1 MHAQTRFFTGFF
13 ALFALL
19 ASAAANAAKTD
30 IVVLKNGDRLTGEIV
45 ALRRGLLQFSTDTM
59 GTVQIEWEEIARVES
74 RALFEVDLESGARHF
89 GSLPTA
95 PEPERLAVRD
105 SEGQVASLAVPETI
119 RITPL
124 DTTGS
129 IKNLLDGYVD
139 FGFSYSD
146 ATSVNQLSMGAGVSR
161 RDFHRLSSLDF
172 SLVESDAP
180 ETESASTS
188 SLTGE
193 VRNFLGNRRFWSG
206 FGRLEQNDSLGLD
219 LRTLVGAGYGK
230 YMIQSNR
237 REFSGMVGL
246 AGTRENFADGHVDES
261 LEGLLGV
268 GYEAFRF
275 HSPEWSLSAGLLV
288 FPSLTISGRVRTSTT
303 LKLRYEILTD
313 LYAQLAVSHSY
324 DSKPQS
330 EGAEKTD
337 YTLTSSLGYKF

>member
-1 MHAQTRFFTGFF
+1 MHAQTRFFAGFF

-19 ASAAANAAKTD
+19 AAAAANAEKTD
-30 IVVLKNGDRLTGEIV
+30 VVVLRNGDRLTGEIS
-45 ALRRGLLQFSTDTM
+45 ALRRGLLEFKTDTM
-59 GTVQIEWEEIARVES
+59 GTVQIEWEEVARVES
-74 RALFEVDLESGARHF
+74 RLLYEVDLESGARHF
-89 GSLPTA
+89 GSLPAA
-95 PEPERLAVRD
+95 PEAGRLAVRD
-105 SEGQVASLAVPETI
+105 TRGEVASLPVPETI
-119 RITPL
+119 RITPI
-124 DTTGS
+124 DTSGS
-129 IKNLLDGYVD
+129 IGNLLDGYVD

-146 ATSVNQLSMGAGVSR
+146 ATSVNQLSMAAGISR

-180 ETESASTS
+180 ETEAASTA

-193 VRNFLGNRRFWSG
+193 IRNFLGNRRFWSG

-237 REFSGMVGL
+237 REVATMVGL

-261 LEGLLGV
+261 LEGLVGV
-268 GYEAFRF
+268 QFDAFRF
-275 HSPEWSLSAGLLV
+275 HSPEWTMSAGLLV
-288 FPSLTISGRVRTSTT
+288 FPSLTISGRVRTATT
-303 LKLRYEILTD
+303 LKLRYEIFTD
-313 LYAQLAVSHSY
+313 LYAQLALSHAY

>member
-1 MHAQTRFFTGFF
+1 
-13 ALFALL
+13 
-19 ASAAANAAKTD
+19 
-30 IVVLKNGDRLTGEIV
+30 
-45 ALRRGLLQFSTDTM
+45 
-59 GTVQIEWEEIARVES
+59 
-74 RALFEVDLESGARHF
+74 
-89 GSLPTA
+89 
-95 PEPERLAVRD
+95 
-105 SEGQVASLAVPETI
+105 
-119 RITPL
+119 
-124 DTTGS
+124 
-129 IKNLLDGYVD
+129 
-139 FGFSYSD
+139 
-146 ATSVNQLSMGAGVSR
+146 
-161 RDFHRLSSLDF
+161 
-172 SLVESDAP
+172 
-180 ETESASTS
+180 
-188 SLTGE
+188 

>member
-1 MHAQTRFFTGFF
+1 MHVKMRVFAGFF
-13 ALFALL
+13 AVFTFL
-19 ASAAANAAKTD
+19 ASASASAEKTD
-30 IVVLKNGDRLTGEIV
+30 IVILRNGDRLTGEIK
-45 ALRRGLLQFSTDTM
+45 ALRRGLLEFSTDTM

-74 RALFEVDLESGARHF
+74 RALYEVDLESGARHF
-89 GSLPTA
+89 GSLPAA
-95 PEPERLAVRD
+95 PEPDRIAVRD
-105 SEGQVASLAVPETI
+105 TEGQVASLPAPETI

-129 IKNLLDGYVD
+129 VKNLLDGYVD

-188 SLTGE
+188 SLTAE

-206 FGRLEQNDSLGLD
+206 FGQLEQNDSLGLD

-230 YMIQSNR
+230 YLVQSNR
-237 REFSGMVGL
+237 REFAGMIGL
-246 AGTRENFADGHVDES
+246 AGTRENFADGQVDES
-261 LEGLLGV
+261 LEGLVGV
-268 GYEAFRF
+268 QFNSFRF
-275 HSPEWSLSAGLLV
+275 HSPEWSMNASLLV
-288 FPSLTISGRVRTSTT
+288 FPSLTISDRVRTATT
-303 LKLRYEILTD
+303 LKLRYEIFTD
-313 LYAQLAVSHSY
+313 LYAQLSLSHAY

-337 YTLTSSLGYKF
+337 YTVTSSLGYKF

>member
-1 MHAQTRFFTGFF
+1 MHVKMRVFAGFL
-13 ALFALL
+13 AIFALL
-19 ASAAANAAKTD
+19 ASAAASAEKTD
-30 IVVLKNGDRLTGEIV
+30 VVILNNGDRLTGEIV
-45 ALRRGLLQFSTDTM
+45 ALRRGLLEFSTDTM

-74 RALFEVDLESGARHF
+74 RALYEVDLESGARHF
-89 GSLPTA
+89 GSLQATA
-95 PEPERLAVRD
+95 EPDRLAVRD
-105 SEGQVASLAVPETI
+105 AEGQVASLPVPETI

-129 IKNLLDGYVD
+129 VKNLLDGYVD

-146 ATSVNQLSMGAGVSR
+146 ATSVNQLSMAAGVSR

-180 ETESASTS
+180 ETESAATS
-188 SLTGE
+188 SLTTE
-193 VRNFLGNRRFWSG
+193 IRNFLGNRTFWSG

-237 REFSGMVGL
+237 REFAAMIGL
-246 AGTRENFADGHVDES
+246 AGTRENFDDGQTQES
-261 LEGLLGV
+261 LEGFLGAQ
-268 GYEAFRF
+268 YNSFRF
-275 HSPEWSLSAGLLV
+275 HSPEWSLSAGVAV
-288 FPSLTISGRVRTSTT
+288 FPSLTISGRIRTATT
-303 LKLRYEILTD
+303 LRLRYEIFTD
-313 LYAQLAVSHSY
+313 LYAQLALSHAY

>member
-19 ASAAANAAKTD
+19 ATAAANAAKTD
-30 IVVLKNGDRLTGEIV
+30 IVVLKNGDHLTGEISS
-45 ALRRGLLQFSTDTM
+45 LRRGLLEFKTDTM
-59 GTVQIEWEEIARVES
+59 GTVQIEWEEVARVES
-74 RALFEVDLESGARHF
+74 RLLYEVDLESGARHF
-89 GSLPTA
+89 GSLPAA
-95 PEPERLAVRD
+95 PATDQLAVRNA
-105 SEGQVASLAVPETI
+105 EGQVTSLPVPETI

-124 DTTGS
+124 DTSGS
-129 IKNLLDGYVD
+129 IVDLLDGYVD

-146 ATSVNQLSMGAGVSR
+146 ATSVNQLSTSAGISR

-188 SLTGE
+188 SLTAE

-230 YMIQSNR
+230 YMVQSNR

-261 LEGLLGV
+261 LEGLIGF

-275 HSPEWSLSAGLLV
+275 HSPEWTLSAGLLV

-313 LYAQLAVSHSY
+313 LYAQLSVSHSY